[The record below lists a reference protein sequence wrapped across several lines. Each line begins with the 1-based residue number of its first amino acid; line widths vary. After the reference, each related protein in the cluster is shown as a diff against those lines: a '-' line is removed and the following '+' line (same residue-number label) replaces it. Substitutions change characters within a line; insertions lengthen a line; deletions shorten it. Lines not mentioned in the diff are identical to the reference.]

1 MILVYLLGI
10 SALGFIGWKL
20 KTLKDEM
27 QRIEDKFDK
36 DVIQTRKNEVNI
48 SDDIRDVR
56 IKVYEYIC
64 QLERSDIVINER
76 LDKLEKIKKE
86 KPKKEKKNAK

>member
-10 SALGFIGWKL
+10 VIIGLGFWQRKFMQ
-20 KTLKDEM
+20 DEL

-36 DVIQTRKNEVNI
+36 HGIQTTKNEVNI

-86 KPKKEKKNAK
+86 KPKKEKK